1 MKKFRIIH
9 VSIALVLAIFAC
21 ACESSRRS
29 EQTFTITKVQ
39 PEKDGQ
45 TLFLE
50 DRDGITYTTVISIP
64 NGNFI
69 KVKEGDQVQLDIEE
83 VLDTKPPI
91 IISKTVTLV
100 EPE

>member
-1 MKKFRIIH
+1 MKKSRTKH
-9 VSIALVLAIFAC
+9 VLITLVFAIFISAC
-21 ACESSRRS
+21 GSSTGS
-29 EQTFTITKVQ
+29 DQMYTITKVQ

-50 DRDGITYTTVISIP
+50 DADGITYTTVISIP

-69 KVKEGDQVQLDIEE
+69 KVKEGDQVKLEIEE
-83 VLDTKPPI
+83 VLDTEPPI
-91 IISKTVTLV
+91 IVSKTVTLV